1 LFATLLYAAFD
12 PRSREVEYA
21 SCGRLPAL
29 LRRADGAVETLQD
42 GGLPVGMFDNPK
54 MSVSHAEMRQGDL
67 FFLYTDGVT
76 EASDANEIQFGDE
89 RLFDLLAGG
98 NGATAAQWVA
108 RVEYAV
114 RDFARGKPQFDDIT
128 CLALKR

>member
-1 LFATLLYAAFD
+1 MRAAAAFRRFCGA
-12 PRSREVEYA
+12 PTGRSRRCRTA
-21 SCGRLPAL
+21 ACRS
-29 LRRADGAVETLQD
+29 
-42 GGLPVGMFDNPK
+42 GMFDNPK